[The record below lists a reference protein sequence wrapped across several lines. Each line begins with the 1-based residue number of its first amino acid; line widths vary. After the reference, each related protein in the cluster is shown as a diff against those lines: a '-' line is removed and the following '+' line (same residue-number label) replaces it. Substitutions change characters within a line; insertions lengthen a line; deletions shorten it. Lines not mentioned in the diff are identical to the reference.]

1 MNIYQ
6 VLLCLVGLGIITL
19 IITNRKKQKNNFWD
33 TVDVVEIL
41 IKEGKLTKVA
51 YLNILNAFREFN
63 SISYK
68 DERKHRELLTL
79 FQVKYILFFPV
90 FGNQEI
96 EDYFDSIYRRG
107 QDIQYIKRGM
117 SLSDKIKIIPDN
129 SEGYYNYKIEV

>member
-1 MNIYQ
+1 MIAYHILFAIALLIALLIY
-6 VLLCLVGLGIITL
+6 
-19 IITNRKKQKNNFWD
+19 TNNKKQRNNFWD

-68 DERKHRELLTL
+68 DEIKHRELLTL

-107 QDIQYIKRGM
+107 QNIQYIKRGM

>member
-1 MNIYQ
+1 MTVYFILSAV
-6 VLLCLVGLGIITL
+6 VLFFAFLVY
-19 IITNRKKQKNNFWD
+19 TNNKKQRNNFWD
-33 TVDVVEIL
+33 TVDVVNIL
-41 IKEGKLTKVA
+41 IKESELTKVA
-51 YLNILNAFREFN
+51 YLNILEAFREFN

-68 DERKHRELLTL
+68 DEIKHRELLTL

-90 FGNQEI
+90 FGDQDI

-129 SEGYYNYKIEV
+129 TEGYYNYKIQV